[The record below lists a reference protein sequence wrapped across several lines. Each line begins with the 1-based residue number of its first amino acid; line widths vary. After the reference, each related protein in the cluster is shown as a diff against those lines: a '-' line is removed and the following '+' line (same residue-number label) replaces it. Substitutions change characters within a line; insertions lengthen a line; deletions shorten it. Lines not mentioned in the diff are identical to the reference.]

1 MKDKW
6 PFQIRFLLLNLLF
19 LLPLILL
26 GQGFYNQTFRIM
38 EENLYVQTQDILST
52 QGLFLNRY
60 LEGYQ
65 KSAEEILF
73 QTGLVDTL
81 SRDYQGEPYW
91 LRQDIQAELRRIL
104 NRYGTVFYLGL
115 DAHGHHELLN
125 RSINTDSQMLF
136 SQELEQA
143 RERFI
148 LSDEGVHWGFF
159 ETDRSFLYYHQ
170 DIYSLDME
178 RRLGAMEMVFD
189 MSYVLEEMDYLL
201 GSFKEYFIMGEEQSG
216 EILRMTHISSPE
228 GIEDYL
234 SFHEK
239 ALSGVFRDRA
249 RRRTISYRSLTRQN
263 WRLMLVLPDEH
274 FFSPLRKVRIL
285 AMAVFIIFLLFC
297 AFLLFWVN
305 RNITRPLNILSRG
318 ILLFEKNPE
327 AQELPPGKRDEF
339 GRLLEQFNQMSREL
353 DRYIN
358 RDLKEQLR
366 VKDAELK
373 ALQAQIKPHF
383 LFNTLETIHWM
394 ALMENQKE
402 ISEMILSLSSLLDA
416 GLGRNSGEYPLI
428 EEIAHLEKYIYLYQK
443 RFEGKILFHSD
454 IPEKLQAYP
463 IPPLLLQPLIE
474 NSLAHNRMIKREEL
488 HLSLTA
494 CRRGRFLVICCKDDG
509 QGIEDRQR
517 LKLNKAFKEQRQSW
531 QQAGEREQTYAGAE
545 KSTHIS
551 IGMTNVNLRIKLF
564 YGLEYGLFIKR
575 KKDEGAEILL
585 LLPGRIE
592 DV

>member
-19 LLPLILL
+19 LFPLILL
-26 GQGFYNQTFRIM
+26 GQGFYSQTFHIM

-52 QGLFLNRY
+52 QVLFLNRY

-65 KSAEEILF
+65 KSAEEVLF
-73 QTGLVDTL
+73 QTGLIDTL
-81 SRDYQGEPYW
+81 GLQYQGEPYW
-91 LRQDIQAELRRIL
+91 LREDLQAELRNIF
-104 NRYGTVFYLGL
+104 NRYGTIFYLAL
-115 DAHGHHELLN
+115 DAQGRHEMLN
-125 RSINTDSQMLF
+125 RSINTDREMPFHLQM
-136 SQELEQA
+136 EQA

-148 LSDEGVHWGFF
+148 SSDEGVHWGFF
-159 ETDRSFLYYHQ
+159 ETDRSFLYYHR
-170 DIYSLDME
+170 DIYSLDMA
-178 RRLGAMEMVFD
+178 RRLGSMEIVFD
-189 MSYVLEEMDYLL
+189 ISYVLEEMDYLL
-201 GSFKEYFIMGEEQSG
+201 GRFEPYFVMGEEQSG
-216 EILRMTHISSPE
+216 QVLRITHTNWPE
-228 GIEDYL
+228 GVEDYL

-239 ALSGVFRDRA
+239 ALSGVFRDRG

-263 WRLMLVLPDEH
+263 WRLMLVLPDED
-274 FFSPLRKVRIL
+274 FFSPLRKVRFL
-285 AMAVFIIFLLFC
+285 AMAVFVLFLLFC
-297 AFLLFWVN
+297 GFLLFWVN
-305 RNITRPLNILSRG
+305 RNITRPLNVLSRG
-318 ILLFEKNPE
+318 ILQFEKKPE
-327 AQELPPGKRDEF
+327 AQELPRGKRDEF

-366 VKDAELK
+366 VKEAELK

-428 EEIAHLEKYIYLYQK
+428 EEITHLEKYIYLYQK
-443 RFEGKILFHSD
+443 RFEGTILFD
-454 IPEKLQAYP
+454 YRIPEELQNYP

-488 HLSLTA
+488 HLSIEA

-509 QGIEDRQR
+509 QGMEESERKKLNRAFREQR
-517 LKLNKAFKEQRQSW
+517 LNW
-531 QQAGEREQTYAGAE
+531 QQAGEGG
-545 KSTHIS
+545 KSSHVS

-564 YGLEYGLFIKR
+564 YGLEYGLFIKA
-575 KKDEGAEILL
+575 KKEEGADILL
-585 LLPGRIE
+585 LLPGRME